1 MQKDDSLTCMTMI
14 DPATGWFDI
23 FEIQKFD
30 LDEVMAGNDE
40 YIEKSS
46 VRISQLFYNTW
57 LCRYLHTLKVL
68 FDNGSE
74 FKRDFNPLLK
84 DFGIKPVLMS
94 VKNPQANSLVERFYQ
109 VILNMLVIKY
119 LDNKVFD

>member
-1 MQKDDSLTCMTMI
+1 MTMI

-23 FEIQKFD
+23 FKIQTFD

-40 YIEKSS
+40 YIDKSS
-46 VRISQLFYNTW
+46 VRIIQLFYNTW
-57 LCRYLHTLKVL
+57 LCRYPHPHKVV

-74 FKRDFNPLLK
+74 FKRDFTPLLK
-84 DFGIKPVLMS
+84 DFNIKPVLIS
-94 VKNPQANSLVERFYQ
+94 VKNPQSNAMVEQVHQ